1 MHHVLQTKKG
11 REGSFPSLFTVFLEL
26 VSKTA
31 SCLPMAHSLRSLSNR
46 NLQSVERGHVSHFNT
61 TFLSLLCKWGG
72 QSDVCRSRWGDFW
85 GITLKGTYTF
95 RRHPFCSP
103 SLPSSS
109 CPEHQY
115 SRSAGSPLGPWGKL
129 ANGSHSLSKDGRA
142 ASRVWWHGEATRAT
156 RCCLREKQ
164 KCSPIGL
171 NHCFSGLWKCS

>member
-11 REGSFPSLFTVFLEL
+11 REGTFPPFTVFLEL

-31 SCLPMAHSLRSLSNR
+31 SCLPMAHSLCSLSNQ
-46 NLQSVERGHVSHFNT
+46 NLQSVECGHVSRFKT
-61 TFLSLLCKWGG
+61 TFLILLCKWGG

-85 GITLKGTYTF
+85 GITLKGTCTF

-109 CPEHQY
+109 CLEHQY

-129 ANGSHSLSKDGRA
+129 ANGSPSLSKDGRV
-142 ASRVWWHGEATRAT
+142 ASRFWWHMVKPPERPCAK
-156 RCCLREKQ
+156 REKKMQ
-164 KCSPIGL
+164 PCL
-171 NHCFSGLWKCS
+171 V